1 MAYLNLTFR
10 LVADWNQPDRG
21 KQNTPRALYRRF
33 DPYVFTFNLETETV
47 PTLVIFSVLNVSR
60 DLHLSALRGRDDV
73 FMSECISS
81 MISSNAN
88 FRFDLELE

>member
-1 MAYLNLTFR
+1 M
-10 LVADWNQPDRG
+10 
-21 KQNTPRALYRRF
+21 YRRF

-47 PTLVIFSVLNVSR
+47 SSLIIFSVPNVSR
-60 DLHLSALRGRDDV
+60 DLYLSTLQGRDDV

>member
-1 MAYLNLTFR
+1 MRY
-10 LVADWNQPDRG
+10 RG
-21 KQNTPRALYRRF
+21 KQNIPRPLYRRF
-33 DPYVFTFNLETETV
+33 DLYVITFNLETESV
-47 PTLVIFSVLNVSR
+47 STLINFSVLNVSR
-60 DLHLSALRGRDDV
+60 DLYLSALPGRDDV